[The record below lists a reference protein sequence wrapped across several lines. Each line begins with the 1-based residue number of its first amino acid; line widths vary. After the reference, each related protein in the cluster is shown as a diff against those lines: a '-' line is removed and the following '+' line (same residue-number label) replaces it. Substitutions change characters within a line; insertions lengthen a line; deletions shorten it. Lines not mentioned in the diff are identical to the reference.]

1 MRPGEVRSLA
11 LSFGVLVL
19 AAGPAWAEK
28 VLAPNGAY
36 VLDIGKAVVIIDPG
50 GAGAVPLIKSVVGAR
65 RVDAKWSSDS
75 RRVVVVV
82 NYDRGSGVFAAWNDG
97 SRWHKTVELD
107 EDLPVDELARQ
118 GGASGR
124 LVAENRKLGEW
135 LSPERIRLTGDLIF
149 SGGKRL
155 PYAYTLEFGSAVTK
169 IDAGGYEEGIIRGI
183 DWHVR

>member
-1 MRPGEVRSLA
+1 MRREKARSLV
-11 LSFGVLVL
+11 LSCVVLLVP
-19 AAGPAWAEK
+19 ACSAWAEK
-28 VLAPNGAY
+28 VPAPNGAY
-36 VLDIGKAVVIIDPG
+36 VLDIGKAVEIIDPG
-50 GAGAVPLIKSVVGAR
+50 GAGAVPLITSVAGAR

-82 NYDRGSGVFAAWNDG
+82 DYDRGSGVFAAWNDG
-97 SRWHKTVELD
+97 GRWHKTVELD

-135 LSPERIRLTGDLIF
+135 LSPERIGLTGDLVF
-149 SGGKRL
+149 SGGKRV

-169 IDAGGYEEGIIRGI
+169 VDAGGYEEGIIRGI